1 MRIVGSIILTLL
13 TIPLFLI
20 GLLVFTLK
28 FQLLESKFWESAF
41 EKNNTY
47 ASLTNVLK
55 KSIEQETIKEGGSVS
70 EIKLITD
77 LATTENVGDFI
88 NRNLENV
95 LNYANGKVNDLLVYI
110 PISRTPKGFLPATFA
125 NLPEMMPLTALL
137 TKLKVVGF
145 TPEQIQYISLLGV
158 GGTYLLI
165 LDLALVV
172 IFLIF
177 LLLLV
182 KKGSRFIA
190 PGLAFIFTGVIV
202 VGVSIAGMVI
212 KTQMMKDLVLRSSV
226 AEVIL
231 GTVAPPIMSEILRV
245 WIIVGIAAILAGI
258 ILFFVKKPQKA

>member
-1 MRIVGSIILTLL
+1 MRVVGSIILTLL
-13 TIPLFLI
+13 TILLFLI

-28 FQLLESKFWESAF
+28 FQLLQPKFWESAL

-47 ASLTNVLK
+47 ASLTTVLK
-55 KSIEQETIKEGGSVS
+55 KSIEEKTVKGGGSLS

-77 LATTENVGDFI
+77 LATRENVGDFI

-95 LNYANGKVNDLLVYI
+95 LNYANGKAGDLLVYI

-125 NLPEMMPLTALL
+125 NLPEMMSLTALL
-137 TKLKVVGF
+137 TKLNVVGF
-145 TPEQIQYISLLGV
+145 TPEQIQYISLLGI
-158 GGTYLLI
+158 GTTYLLI
-165 LDLALVV
+165 LDLALAV

-190 PGLAFIFTGVIV
+190 PGLAFIFTGLIV
-202 VGVSIAGMVI
+202 VGVSVAGMAI
-212 KTQMMKDLVLRSSV
+212 KTQMVKDLVLRSSA

-231 GTVAPPIMSEILRV
+231 WTVAPPVMSEILRV
-245 WIIVGIAAILAGI
+245 WIIAGIAAILAGI
-258 ILFFVKKPQKA
+258 ILFFVKRPQKV